1 VDLGALSGR
10 LFPRLLVTV
19 LLAFVPFAIVM
30 AVLLTNRGAAGIES
44 AVDDSVRA
52 GATSLAS
59 RTDDFLTNR
68 QRELSYNA
76 AALAR
81 LPWGDTRRQTDL
93 LERLRGSFDSAV
105 LLDTDARQLAVA
117 PAGRRFPAEGT
128 EWFAAAAA
136 GRPAIGA
143 PVRSGQGISMI
154 LAYPVMD
161 RDRVRGVVA
170 ADLDLTPMYG
180 FVADSKLGSSG
191 SSQLIDAASQVLV
204 QTGAARPASETD
216 LLHGGSLRASVDTDP
231 ARQVLQGRAGVDEHE
246 EIGGDEFVAGYA
258 PIPKVGWG
266 AIVRQERDEAFSAV
280 GDQRSLA
287 LLVIVLGT
295 LVAAGLAYLFA
306 QQATRP
312 IRSIGAAAR
321 AVADGDLTTRVTPDG
336 AVEFQELGSSFNTM
350 VDALDALVARIDD
363 TGAEL
368 SRSAT
373 ELAGAAEQLAATTQE
388 QSTAA
393 TETSA
398 TMEELARTFTG
409 IADTVSGVATQTA
422 GTREVLDET
431 DRDLQASSERALA
444 LAERVGEVSA
454 LLELI
459 NEIADQTNR
468 LAFDAAIEAARAGD
482 AGRGFTVV
490 ADEVRQL
497 AERSKDQAEE
507 IGRIIGE
514 TQSETDATVMAME
527 ASSKQMKHGLELM
540 DHVAEATERVRLTT
554 QQQSAAAAQAVD
566 TMEAVTETSRQTS
579 TTAQQISTAANQ
591 LTALVEQLRE
601 ATAGV
606 EARR

>member
-1 VDLGALSGR
+1 
-10 LFPRLLVTV
+10 
-19 LLAFVPFAIVM
+19 
-30 AVLLTNRGAAGIES
+30 
-44 AVDDSVRA
+44 
-52 GATSLAS
+52 
-59 RTDDFLTNR
+59 
-68 QRELSYNA
+68 
-76 AALAR
+76 
-81 LPWGDTRRQTDL
+81 
-93 LERLRGSFDSAV
+93 
-105 LLDTDARQLAVA
+105 
-117 PAGRRFPAEGT
+117 
-128 EWFAAAAA
+128 
-136 GRPAIGA
+136 
-143 PVRSGQGISMI
+143 
-154 LAYPVMD
+154 
-161 RDRVRGVVA
+161 
-170 ADLDLTPMYG
+170 
-180 FVADSKLGSSG
+180 
-191 SSQLIDAASQVLV
+191 
-204 QTGAARPASETD
+204 
-216 LLHGGSLRASVDTDP
+216 
-231 ARQVLQGRAGVDEHE
+231 
-246 EIGGDEFVAGYA
+246 
-258 PIPKVGWG
+258 
-266 AIVRQERDEAFSAV
+266 
-280 GDQRSLA
+280 
-287 LLVIVLGT
+287 
-295 LVAAGLAYLFA
+295 
-306 QQATRP
+306 
-312 IRSIGAAAR
+312 
-321 AVADGDLTTRVTPDG
+321 
-336 AVEFQELGSSFNTM
+336 
-350 VDALDALVARIDD
+350 
-363 TGAEL
+363 
-368 SRSAT
+368 
-373 ELAGAAEQLAATTQE
+373 
-388 QSTAA
+388 
-393 TETSA
+393 
-398 TMEELARTFTG
+398 MEELARTFTG

-554 QQQSAAAAQAVD
+554 QQQSAAAAEVVG